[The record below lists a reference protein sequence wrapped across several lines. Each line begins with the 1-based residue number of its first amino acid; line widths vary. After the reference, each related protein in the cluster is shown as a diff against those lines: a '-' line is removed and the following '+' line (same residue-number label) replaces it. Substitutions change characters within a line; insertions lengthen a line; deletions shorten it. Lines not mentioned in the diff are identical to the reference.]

1 MINFKIMQEEKNLK
15 IKKFFQVALE
25 NHQKNN
31 FKTAE
36 KLYMKVL
43 KIEPNH
49 LNSIFLLGSL
59 FVQTQNF
66 NSAKQLLEKSS

>member
-1 MINFKIMQEEKNLK
+1 MQEEKKLK

-49 LNSIFLLGSL
+49 LNSIFLFFS
-59 FVQTQNF
+59 TK
-66 NSAKQLLEKSS
+66 AC